1 MVAKRLLDINVPKK
15 SKDVEEL
22 DIAEMTRQGN
32 KLCICLDRIKHLSK

>member
-1 MVAKRLLDINVPKK
+1 MLAKRLLDINARKE

-32 KLCICLDRIKHLSK
+32 KLCICLDLIKHLSK